1 MKIKYLG
8 HSAFLLGGNYSVCL
22 DPFDKIGYDFEPQ
35 TVDFCLCSHKH
46 FDHSACHLVKSA
58 VTVFGE
64 YEEGTEKISLKI
76 IKSYHD
82 NEKGAKRGENSLYKF
97 VIDDITFCH
106 LGDFGENVTPEISDR
121 VGKIDVLFLPVGG
134 KYTID
139 EVGALK
145 VIEYVKPK
153 IAIPMHYK
161 TTKSNIDI
169 KPISEFLNINTYKV
183 EKVPTEFEI
192 EKPMNEETL
201 IYLPD
206 ASIY

>member
-8 HSAFLLGGNYSVCL
+8 HSAFCLSGNYSVCI
-22 DPFDKIGYDFEPQ
+22 DPFDKIGFDFETQ

-46 FDHSACHLVKSA
+46 FDHNATHLVNSTL
-58 VTVFGE
+58 TVFGE
-64 YEEGTEKISLKI
+64 YKKGLEKISLEI

-82 NEKGAKRGENSLYKF
+82 TEFGTKRGENSLYKF

-106 LGDFGENVTPEISDR
+106 LGDFGEVVNTEIKNR
-121 VGKIDVLFLPVGG
+121 IGKVDVLFLPVGG
-134 KYTID
+134 RYTID
-139 EVGALK
+139 EIGALK

-161 TTKSNIDI
+161 TAKSNIDI
-169 KPISEFLNINTYKV
+169 KPISEFLKINPYKV
-183 EKVPTEFEI
+183 VNVPTEFEL

-206 ASIY
+206 SSNY